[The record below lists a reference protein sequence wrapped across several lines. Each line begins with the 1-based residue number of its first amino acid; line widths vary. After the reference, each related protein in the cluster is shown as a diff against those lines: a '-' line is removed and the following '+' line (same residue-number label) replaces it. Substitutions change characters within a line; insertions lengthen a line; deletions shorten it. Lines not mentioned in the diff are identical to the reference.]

1 MFNLIVISIQDCIE
15 FSISN
20 AQVSFHLYSLAMF
33 LKDFAPVLDLIF
45 KPSLISTHIHIHNLL
60 FWLLLLLSL
69 SQCFSRFSIQTKKWS
84 KRECKRRSWKLG
96 SFLLLHLVLYAPTT
110 QRWLNWFHECPSF
123 SPEWIWWKEHI
134 LLLTRSYSSKRS
146 SCNRFLLTWIH
157 FQ

>member
-15 FSISN
+15 FFLIKCTSFFSSLFFSY
-20 AQVSFHLYSLAMF
+20 VSKRFCTCIRSYLQTKSYFHTYSYTQ
-33 LKDFAPVLDLIF
+33 PVVLIVVVVIVV
-45 KPSLISTHIHIHNLL
+45 SML
-60 FWLLLLLSL
+60 FS
-69 SQCFSRFSIQTKKWS
+69 FSIQTKKWS

-134 LLLTRSYSSKRS
+134 LLLTRSYSSERS